1 MSYAILEAQFR
12 NQFRKVP
19 TLTFNPKRLQIASRI
34 THSLVASK
42 VTLPKRIFLLEQL
55 SMALACEICGKKP
68 SFGNVISHAHNV
80 RRRRWNPNLRRVKTV
95 IKGTSKHIRVC
106 TACIRAGKVKK
117 AA

>member
-1 MSYAILEAQFR
+1 MNSTH
-12 NQFRKVP
+12 P
-19 TLTFNPKRLQIASRI
+19 QIASRT

-42 VTLPKRIFLLEQL
+42 VTLSKRIFFWRAP
-55 SMALACEICGKKP
+55 SMALACELCGKKP